1 MCFGMCSSFA
11 AESERRPIDFATART
26 TATMRIGLSTV
37 AVLVCFVAEDGQ
49 LVGPIPCDVS
59 LTVTANDVAAA
70 ANDAVEPHSSGHA
83 AIFCPLTPN
92 SSELQYSMC
101 QLIRPNERWIVL
113 RL

>member
-1 MCFGMCSSFA
+1 MA
-11 AESERRPIDFATART
+11 
-26 TATMRIGLSTV
+26 

-83 AIFCPLTPN
+83 AIFCPLTYRTAAN
-92 SSELQYSMC
+92 CNTRCAS
-101 QLIRPNERWIVL
+101 
-113 RL
+113 

>member
-1 MCFGMCSSFA
+1 MCSSFA
-11 AESERRPIDFATART
+11 AESERIDLATART
-26 TATMRIGLSTV
+26 TATMRIGLRMA

-70 ANDAVEPHSSGHA
+70 ANDAVESHGSGHA

-101 QLIRPNERWIVL
+101 QLIRPNGHWIVL